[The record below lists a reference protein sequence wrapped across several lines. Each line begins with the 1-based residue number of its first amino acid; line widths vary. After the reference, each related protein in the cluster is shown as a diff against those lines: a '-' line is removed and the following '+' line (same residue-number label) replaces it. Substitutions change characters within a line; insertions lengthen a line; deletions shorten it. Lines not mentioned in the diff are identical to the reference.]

1 MNPSN
6 PELPFPLADR
16 QRFARQRMQRQGLVG
31 WVLFHP
37 HTGIVLHLYRSLA
50 AAETARPTQDARHG
64 VAFRTLAVHASGRA
78 YEHVDGRAT
87 RPAMLANGAT
97 VSVPLRRGHIEARRL
112 PLHVR
117 DVRSTRRA

>member
-1 MNPSN
+1 MNPSS
-6 PELPFPLADR
+6 PELPFAPEDR
-16 QRFARQRMQRQGLVG
+16 QRLARQRMQRQGLIG

-37 HTGIVLHLYRSLA
+37 RTGIVLHLYRSLD
-50 AAETARPTQDARHG
+50 AAEKARPAQHALHG
-64 VAFRTLAVHASGRA
+64 VAFRTLAVHEGGRA

-87 RPAMLANGAT
+87 RPAVQANGAT

-112 PLHVR
+112 PMHVR